1 MPTNKKPQKPQVDD
15 AKLFA
20 RQSAGQNENFI
31 SRKGQM
37 NFAPPF
43 RIRLFEWK
51 VFNLDP
57 NRTHV
62 TKLANKFQVLP
73 NLLLCAFRMQMKCT
87 RLLIG
92 GVKGEG
98 LQKKGGNL
106 FNSAER
112 KRNELSWTGVKA
124 GLHFLMTEGRK
135 IFSKA
140 FQFGPAIRV
149 IEICICVERVGENKT

>member
-1 MPTNKKPQKPQVDD
+1 MPTDKKPQKPQVDD

-43 RIRLFEWK
+43 QIRLFKWK

-92 GVKGEG
+92 GVEG
-98 LQKKGGNL
+98 GGAAKKRGGIYLTPPKENETNWAELEWKPGGIFLWPRAGKYFPRHFNL
-106 FNSAER
+106 APQY
-112 KRNELSWTGVKA
+112 A
-124 GLHFLMTEGRK
+124 
-135 IFSKA
+135 
-140 FQFGPAIRV
+140 
-149 IEICICVERVGENKT
+149 

>member
-43 RIRLFEWK
+43 QIRLFKWK

-73 NLLLCAFRMQMKCT
+73 NLLLCAFRMQWNARDCWSA
-87 RLLIG
+87 G
-92 GVKGEG
+92 WKGR